1 MNTLI
6 AWQIFNY
13 GINQRSLYILGAGAS
28 MPDISFDNSS
38 VVNKIITLDGYDVI
52 HQPKTLIRTRL
63 SSTNDYFNA
72 QDHLNQQ
79 LIDHTLEPIIHGIF
93 AQNLTIEFCQF
104 PPQYKVFDL
113 FNASIIFNYNVDNL
127 AEGLHYRHINIYPHG
142 YVHTKFAHSKIVNEI
157 IQSNM
162 NVPMSKLN
170 TFYLPLPEPAD
181 FTLGEPYQKLS
192 KVFHSL
198 TVVILI
204 GYSFGL
210 QNVSGEIDDIESFEF
225 LMSLLRKFPK
235 PVLVIDP
242 NPQLLIDRIEYSIKR
257 NCLFFLPYKWNVL
270 SSFILSGNF
279 SKHLSTN
286 LQKIDYNYLKYSEA
300 YEANTYNNK

>member
-1 MNTLI
+1 MF
-6 AWQIFNY
+6 IF
-13 GINQRSLYILGAGAS
+13 
-28 MPDISFDNSS
+28 
-38 VVNKIITLDGYDVI
+38 
-52 HQPKTLIRTRL
+52 
-63 SSTNDYFNA
+63 
-72 QDHLNQQ
+72 
-79 LIDHTLEPIIHGIF
+79 
-93 AQNLTIEFCQF
+93 
-104 PPQYKVFDL
+104 
-113 FNASIIFNYNVDNL
+113 NVDNL
-127 AEGLHYRHINIYPHG
+127 ADNLHSRHTKIYPHG
-142 YVHTKFAHSKIVNEI
+142 CVNTQIAHSKIVNEI
-157 IQSNM
+157 IQSNID
-162 NVPMSKLN
+162 VPMYKLN
-170 TFYLPLPEPAD
+170 TFYLPWPEPED
-181 FTLGEPYQKLS
+181 FTLREPYQKLS

-242 NPQLLIDRIEYSIKR
+242 NPQILIDRIEYSIKR

-270 SSFILSGNF
+270 SSFILSGYF